1 MAEIKNVR
9 DLKNGC
15 ICIFAEKYRSQY
27 LQEQIGI
34 LKTSWRSYS
43 RTGESLPRPASKKV
57 IVWKNGSF
65 LQINFF

>member
-1 MAEIKNVR
+1 MSEIKKWMYLYFR
-9 DLKNGC
+9 R
-15 ICIFAEKYRSQY
+15 KYRSQY
-27 LQEQIGI
+27 LREQIGI